1 MLQIEA
7 LSPAELAQHHR
18 AIRNEDRAYA
28 RAKETA
34 AADPYQTYR
43 CCKCCETDTAL
54 SVAWWGRDCSCGGVL
69 IGQPTVQL
77 RNPITG
83 PVAVQLI
90 AGPR

>member
-1 MLQIEA
+1 MLPIEA
-7 LSPAELAQHHR
+7 LSPAELAQHQR
-18 AIRNEDRAYA
+18 AIRIEDRAYA

-34 AADPYQTYR
+34 AADPCQTYH
-43 CCKCCETDTAL
+43 CCECGETDTAL

-77 RNPITG
+77 TNPVTG
-83 PVAVQLI
+83 SRSVQLV